1 MPALFE
7 QIKNEG
13 VEIGLEQGLE
23 QGRKQG
29 LKQGEKKALVKIA
42 KNMILEGMDLA
53 KVCKMTELS
62 REQVEKLR
70 NELLKH

>member
-13 VEIGLEQGLE
+13 LE
-23 QGRKQG
+23 
-29 LKQGEKKALVKIA
+29 QGEKKASVKIA
-42 KNMILEGMDLA
+42 ENLIREGMDIA
-53 KVCKMTELS
+53 RVCKMTELS